1 MPRAHPYRYTKV
13 SVQATIED
21 IYALL
26 DKHET
31 LHGNVAYQPPQFVRT
46 GRGKSGR
53 TDSTP
58 GGLTVTFEP
67 KGMDRRV
74 RFRVEVEAQ
83 GQPDLVT
90 AADLRARGAAADAGL
105 RAGAVLHRQGQPR
118 SRSPSGSAAP
128 SSCSFPYL
136 LLADDTT
143 LQDKPDAHLAALLS
157 SGALLLTAEASPPN
171 PHAADVWTR
180 TPVAPSAA
188 S

>member
-13 SVQATIED
+13 SVQTTIED

-58 GGLTVTFEP
+58 AGLTVTFEP

-90 AADLRARGAAADAGL
+90 AAIFEREVRQQMRVCSRALFYTVKVNLEAVSFGIS
-105 RAGAVLHRQGQPR
+105 RALVVL
-118 SRSPSGSAAP
+118 
-128 SSCSFPYL
+128 FPYL

-143 LQDKPDAHLAALLS
+143 IQDKPDAHLAALLS
-157 SGALLLTAEASPPN
+157 SGALLLPAEAGPDAHGS
-171 PHAADVWTR
+171 DISKR
-180 TPVAPSAA
+180 APAGSEA